1 LTGIPAGE
9 VQRCENRG
17 AA

>member
-9 VQRCENRG
+9 VQRCKNRG